1 MCVDSAQ
8 VCPTLCD
15 PMDSSGSSVHGIHGI
30 FQARTLEWVAISY
43 SKGSSWPRYQTAS
56 LASTAFTG
64 GFFTT
69 VPPGLLYVCV
79 CVCVCVSE
87 LCTIYMNSY
96 LASLCNYWRWWI
108 LWSPGQVDSLGTEE
122 KWLLIPAQAW
132 RSKEQGQWCSS
143 SLKAIRLETQEE
155 LMFLCKFK
163 DKKKVYVSSESV

>member
-1 MCVDSAQ
+1 MCVWIVLRCVPHFVIPWTHQAPLSMESTEFSRQDHWSGLPFPTPRDLPGPGIKLHLLRLLHLQVDSLL
-8 VCPTLCD
+8 LC
-15 PMDSSGSSVHGIHGI
+15 H
-30 FQARTLEWVAISY
+30 L
-43 SKGSSWPRYQTAS
+43 
-56 LASTAFTG
+56 
-64 GFFTT
+64 GF
-69 VPPGLLYVCV
+69 YVCV

-163 DKKKVYVSSESV
+163 DKKKVYVSNESV